1 MSKGS
6 RIGMNILPLVNPY
19 WIHLLKPS
27 KFGIYGGGDTTF
39 FSSRDLL
46 SYVPHLL
53 N

>member
-1 MSKGS
+1 
-6 RIGMNILPLVNPY
+6 MNILPLVNPY

-39 FSSRDLL
+39 FSSGDLL
-46 SYVPHLL
+46 AYVPHLL